1 MSTEHTCAVQEL
13 LKSLEGHP
21 LFYAAEEQLN
31 THLSSSSVFSP
42 SSNNVVCDTSHCGS
56 RNCDT
61 CGFHLDIKAKHFVT
75 ILLLAWP
82 YTKCGKNNSSALGQS
97 LNRSMVNCHEILQN
111 EVGQLRHQLRHVMG
125 YMNMCNN
132 CQCRV

>member
-1 MSTEHTCAVQEL
+1 MSTEHTCAVREL
-13 LKSLEGHP
+13 LKSLEGHQ

-31 THLSSSSVFSP
+31 TQQSSSSVFSP
-42 SSNNVVCDTSHCGS
+42 SSTYAVCDTLHCGT

-61 CGFHLDIKAKHFVT
+61 CGFRLDMKAKHFVT
-75 ILLLAWP
+75 MILLAWP

-97 LNRSMVNCHEILQN
+97 ISRSMVNCHEILQN
-111 EVGQLRHQLRHVMG
+111 EVSQLHHQLGHVMG
-125 YMNMCNN
+125 HVNMCDN